1 MTQGETHNTATDALI
16 ARLAQDAQPVHPLP
30 HPARRMLAWAAVAL
44 GFGMAMVWAIGP
56 RPDLTER
63 LGDARF
69 LLEQGA
75 ALATG
80 LAAAAA
86 ALSMTV
92 PGASPLLRLLPV
104 APGAVWVGTLSV
116 GCLRDW
122 GRLGPEGLAITP
134 DPACL
139 FYIALIGSLPALVL
153 LSMLRR
159 GAPLAPRWTI
169 LLAALAAAGL
179 GNFALRFFHMQDAA
193 LMVLVWQVGSVA
205 LLAGLAGLAGR
216 QLLPWSARPVI

>member
-1 MTQGETHNTATDALI
+1 MTQGETHSTATDALI
-16 ARLAQDAQPVHPLP
+16 ARLAQDARPVRPLP
-30 HPARRMLAWAAVAL
+30 HPARRMLSWAVVAL
-44 GFGMAMVWAIGP
+44 LFGVAMVWAIGP

-63 LGDARF
+63 LTDARF

-80 LAAAAA
+80 LAAAVV

-122 GRLGPEGLAITP
+122 WRLGPEGLQITP
-134 DPACL
+134 DAACL
-139 FYIALIGSLPALVL
+139 FYIALIGSLPAVVL

-159 GAPLAPRWTI
+159 GVPLAPNWTI
-169 LLAALAAAGL
+169 ALAALAAAGL

-205 LLAGLAGLAGR
+205 LLAALAGLVGR